1 MSEQERKIETSDS
14 EVGVDAVVIPPT
26 LKVYKK
32 MVGEPINTEVE
43 FDRNEFIKLFTETF
57 NESEILLKDLTEM
70 WLNNKKEKPDYL
82 FIGDNCGFRIA
93 EAV

>member
-1 MSEQERKIETSDS
+1 MEKTKTELTERKARSTVEA
-14 EVGVDAVVIPPT
+14 GVIPPT

-32 MVGEPINTEVE
+32 IVGEPINTEVE
-43 FDRNEFIKLFTETF
+43 FDSNEFIKLFTETF
-57 NESEILLKDLTEM
+57 NEPETLLKDLIEM

-93 EAV
+93 KAV